1 MQKTLAIAALAAVLT
16 LAACARDAEPAV
28 EPAPAVTAAAPAATA
43 TPAPIPGTDA
53 IAAVAQPD
61 PATDTAFDS
70 KAFAGNFAAAGTH
83 LEIQADGIYKLTVHA
98 GSAGADLASPGTW
111 TLEPDG
117 RHILLD
123 PESKAEADRRYE
135 IVSNDELRA
144 TDGSGQSLRRE

>member
-1 MQKTLAIAALAAVLT
+1 MQKPLAIAALAAVLT

-28 EPAPAVTAAAPAATA
+28 EPAPAATAATPPATT

-53 IAAVAQPD
+53 IAAVEQPD

-70 KAFAGNFAAAGTH
+70 KAFAGNFAAPGTR
-83 LEIQADGIYKLTVHA
+83 LEVQADGIYRLTVPA
-98 GSAGADLASPGTW
+98 EGDVASPGTW

-117 RHILLD
+117 RHVLLD